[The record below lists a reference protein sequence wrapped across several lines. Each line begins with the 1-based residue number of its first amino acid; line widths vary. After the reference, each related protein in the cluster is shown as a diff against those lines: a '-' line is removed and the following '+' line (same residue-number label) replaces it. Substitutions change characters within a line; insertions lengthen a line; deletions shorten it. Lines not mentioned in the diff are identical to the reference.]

1 MVARSALGRIGY
13 ADDMADV
20 VSFVAS
26 ENARWMT
33 GARLD
38 ATGGAH
44 L

>member
-1 MVARSALGRIGY
+1 MAARSALGRIGY
-13 ADDMADV
+13 AEDIADV

-26 ENARWMT
+26 EESRWMT
-33 GARLD
+33 GAWLD